1 VYKIEQNSRLQN
13 ARLSFYGSC
22 FIGCDQ
28 EFLPMVISRKNPI
41 LIVDDDPSI
50 RATVAMLLAR
60 AGYDISTAAD
70 GFDALLQMKS
80 AVPELIV
87 SDLNMPRMSG
97 FEFLSVVRRR
107 FPQVLV
113 IAMSGAFE
121 TGNAVPGGVIAD
133 AFYAKGKSDPATL
146 QTLVTHL
153 LRTSASQALTHTRQS
168 APVWVPRNGKDARG
182 IPFIVLTC
190 TECLRSFPLNVSSE
204 MSGTVM
210 ETPCIFCLSQV
221 RYIIDFSQL
230 VASPRPEVGWP
241 AVAERDE
248 RRQA

>member
-1 VYKIEQNSRLQN
+1 MRDSLLCN
-13 ARLSFYGSC
+13 C
-22 FIGCDQ
+22 FIGGDQ
-28 EFLPMVISRKNPI
+28 EFLPMVSSRKNPI

-60 AGYDISTAAD
+60 AGYNISTAAD

-80 AVPELIV
+80 AVPELII

-146 QTLVTHL
+146 QTLVADL
-153 LRTSASQALTHTRQS
+153 LRTSASQALTHIRQS

-182 IPFIVLTC
+182 IPFVVLTC

-204 MSGTVM
+204 ISGTVM

-230 VASPRPEVGWP
+230 VASPQSEIALP
-241 AVAERDE
+241 AVRA
-248 RRQA
+248 AGLSA

>member
-1 VYKIEQNSRLQN
+1 MRDSVLCKR
-13 ARLSFYGSC
+13 
-22 FIGCDQ
+22 FIGGDQ
-28 EFLPMVISRKNPI
+28 EFLPMVSSRKNPI

-60 AGYDISTAAD
+60 AGYNISTAAD

-80 AVPELIV
+80 AVPELII

-133 AFYAKGKSDPATL
+133 AFYAKGKSDPAIL
-146 QTLVTHL
+146 QTLVADL
-153 LRTSASQALTHTRQS
+153 LRTSASHALTHTRQS
-168 APVWVPRNGKDARG
+168 APVWVPRNGKDSRG

-204 MSGTVM
+204 VSGTVM
-210 ETPCIFCLSQV
+210 ETACIFCLSQV

-230 VASPRPEVGWP
+230 VASPRLEIGWP
-241 AVAERDE
+241 TVA
-248 RRQA
+248 

>member
-1 VYKIEQNSRLQN
+1 
-13 ARLSFYGSC
+13 
-22 FIGCDQ
+22 
-28 EFLPMVISRKNPI
+28 
-41 LIVDDDPSI
+41 
-50 RATVAMLLAR
+50 
-60 AGYDISTAAD
+60 
-70 GFDALLQMKS
+70 
-80 AVPELIV
+80 
-87 SDLNMPRMSG
+87 MSG

-133 AFYAKGKSDPATL
+133 AFYAKGKSDPETL

>member
-1 VYKIEQNSRLQN
+1 MRDSL
-13 ARLSFYGSC
+13 YGTC
-22 FIGCDQ
+22 FIGPDQ
-28 EFLPMVISRKNPI
+28 EFLPMVSSRKNPI

-60 AGYDISTAAD
+60 AGYNLSTAVD

-80 AVPELIV
+80 AIPELII

-146 QTLVTHL
+146 QTLVTDL

-204 MSGTVM
+204 ISGTVM

-230 VASPRPEVGWP
+230 VASPQSEIGFP
-241 AVAERDE
+241 AVRA
-248 RRQA
+248 AGLSA

>member
-1 VYKIEQNSRLQN
+1 
-13 ARLSFYGSC
+13 
-22 FIGCDQ
+22 
-28 EFLPMVISRKNPI
+28 MVSSRKNPI
-41 LIVDDDPSI
+41 LIVDDDPSV

-60 AGYDISTAAD
+60 AGYNISTAAD

-153 LRTSASQALTHTRQS
+153 LQTSASQALTHTRQS

-204 MSGTVM
+204 ISGTVM

-230 VASPRPEVGWP
+230 VASPQPEIGWP
-241 AVAERDE
+241 TVAEGR
-248 RRQA
+248 ASAGLSA

>member
-1 VYKIEQNSRLQN
+1 
-13 ARLSFYGSC
+13 
-22 FIGCDQ
+22 
-28 EFLPMVISRKNPI
+28 MVKSRKNPI

-60 AGYDISTAAD
+60 AGYNVSTAVD

-80 AVPELIV
+80 AVPELII

-133 AFYAKGKSDPATL
+133 AFYPKGKTEPAIL
-146 QTLVTHL
+146 QTLVADL
-153 LRTSASQALTHTRQS
+153 LRTSASQALSHTRQS
-168 APVWVPRNGKDARG
+168 APVWVPRNGKDSRG
-182 IPFIVLTC
+182 IPFVVLTC
-190 TECLRSFPLNVSSE
+190 TDCLRSFPLNVSSE
-204 MSGTVM
+204 TSGAVM
-210 ETPCIFCLSQV
+210 ETPCVFCLSQV

-230 VASPRPEVGWP
+230 VASPQPQVRWP